1 MSEEHTTGLKKV
13 LFIHHATG
21 IGGAL
26 LSLLFLLQ
34 KVDRNSFLPKVL
46 CLHDSEAVQVFKDN
60 GIDVEV
66 LNCWRSF
73 SHSEVYWIKWYRP
86 DLLIMAAGAWL
97 VTAYSYAERILRKE
111 RPDLVYLNSTPLSAW
126 AVAAKRLN
134 IPVVCH
140 IREPIH
146 AGYLGVRNYVLKRLL
161 KKSVDRFVAVN
172 RQNARTMDAPENTT
186 VIYDFVHF
194 DYFDR
199 TRAPAEIPGTTKKD
213 VKVVLY
219 LGGRATIKGF
229 EVVVEAL
236 DYLNPGIVV
245 LFGGP
250 LPSRAWWKVLLRQ
263 MLKPRLAEF
272 QRKLNCAPN
281 AVQIGLQKDVAK
293 WIATC
298 DVLIN
303 PFTVPHFARPIV
315 EAGAMAKPV
324 IASNVDGMEEL
335 VEHGKTGILV
345 PPHNARALAAA
356 INQLCADESLAK
368 QMGEAGFLRAKAI
381 FDGEKNARETFNVF
395 HEILAARDP
404 APKLTIEECNEPNEA
419 KLIHAKRL

>member
-1 MSEEHTTGLKKV
+1 
-13 LFIHHATG
+13 
-21 IGGAL
+21 
-26 LSLLFLLQ
+26 
-34 KVDRNSFLPKVL
+34 
-46 CLHDSEAVQVFKDN
+46 
-60 GIDVEV
+60 
-66 LNCWRSF
+66 
-73 SHSEVYWIKWYRP
+73 
-86 DLLIMAAGAWL
+86 MAAGAWIA
-97 VTAYSYAERILRKE
+97 TACSYAEKILRKE
-111 RPDLVYLNSTPLSAW
+111 TPDLVYLNSTPLSAW

-146 AGYLGVRNYVLKRLL
+146 AGYLGVRNYLLKRLL

-172 RQNARTMDAPENTT
+172 KQNARTMDAPENTT
-186 VIYDFVHF
+186 VIYDFIHF
-194 DYFDR
+194 NAFDR
-199 TRAPAEIPGTTKKD
+199 AISPAEIPLVARRD

-229 EVVVEAL
+229 EVAVEAL
-236 DYLNPGIVV
+236 AYLNPGIVV

-250 LPSRAWWKVLLRQ
+250 LPSRTWWKIMLR
-263 MLKPRLAEF
+263 MILKPHLAGV
-272 QRKLNCAPN
+272 QRKLDSAPN
-281 AVQIGLQKDVAK
+281 ALQIGLQRDVAK
-293 WIATC
+293 WIAAC

-395 HEILAARDP
+395 HEILAARAP